1 MRTGWQPKAAPSF
14 AAGTFSTVVRRRRL
28 AAVLVLLFV
37 MASWLIFSSATL
49 LTSSPTQ
56 YVLVIDAGSS
66 GTRMNAF
73 KWHDAA
79 TSGGLPL
86 LQAIS
91 PDAAPHKV
99 PRRALETRRAYKR
112 VETEPGMDKFA
123 ENVGKLGQ
131 TALEPLL
138 EWSRAVIPR
147 NSWPTTPVFL
157 LGTAGLRKLNEE
169 HRERVMN
176 EARSVLKR
184 CGFRFRSSWAR
195 VLGGNDEGV
204 YAWVALNAAEGKL
217 GTENT
222 LGALDLG
229 GSSLQVTFA
238 IDNAETVDKNSGGA
252 SIRQSA
258 EALPHA
264 PFAVNVSLLGTHH
277 TLYTHSHY
285 HFGLDDAFE
294 RSPDATVCSRLAE
307 KVVTLPTE
315 CDAPPCALGTP
326 QPHVAGKFIALAGFY
341 VVSHFFNLGANA
353 GVAAVA
359 KAGTDFCPLTWSEV
373 QSRHPGEMA
382 VETYC
387 FRTAYIAA
395 LVPQGLGLKEDQV
408 EIGQGTA
415 GWTLGAALV
424 EGHHHAGL
432 GVGVKGTA
440 TAAAAA
446 AGGGGSQHSAT
457 GGAFTMSA
465 VSQWAG
471 LLLPSWGGRA
481 AAGVLA
487 ILILAVLILAALV
500 LAYKRGHDPVARV
513 LRAQGWLQSRRR
525 SSNGILSAADFG
537 SEDLGDNTG
546 HGGGGGGGGGFQ
558 SSIFFRLFGAA
569 AKGTNGKKGSPS
581 SIWQEQQPGM
591 SSSENGLSA
600 AASGS
605 YGSPDGMVAVGSA
618 RALGLTRSATYSRR
632 LSALESAS
640 SERGG

>member
-1 MRTGWQPKAAPSF
+1 
-14 AAGTFSTVVRRRRL
+14 
-28 AAVLVLLFV
+28 
-37 MASWLIFSSATL
+37 
-49 LTSSPTQ
+49 
-56 YVLVIDAGSS
+56 
-66 GTRMNAF
+66 MNAF
-73 KWHDAA
+73 TWHDAA
-79 TSGGLPL
+79 ISGSLPL
-86 LQAIS
+86 LEAIS

-131 TALEPLL
+131 TALEPLF

-147 NSWPTTPVFL
+147 NSWASTPVFL
-157 LGTAGLRKLNEE
+157 LGTAGLRKLNEK

-176 EARSVLKR
+176 EARSVLSR
-184 CGFRFRSSWAR
+184 CGFRFKSSWAR
-195 VLGGNDEGV
+195 VLKGDDEGIF
-204 YAWVALNAAEGKL
+204 AWVALNAAEGKL

-238 IDNAETVDKNSGGA
+238 MNKEAEEEEGNNSGA
-252 SIRQSA
+252 STEQSTK
-258 EALPHA
+258 ALSHA

-294 RSPDATVCSRLAE
+294 RSVSLLLEGKNRKSSGKKTRELLIDDFAKAAVQLEHPCLHKGYNKLYNRIPIENRIPSPATVTLIGKPDAKLCSKLVR
-307 KVVTLPTE
+307 KVVASPSK
-315 CDAPPCALGTP
+315 CDAPPCALGAS
-326 QPHVAGKFIALAGFY
+326 QPRAAGKFIALAGFY

-353 GVAAVA
+353 GVKAVA
-359 KAGTDFCPLTWSEV
+359 KAGTDFCLLTWSEV

-395 LVPQGLGLKEDQV
+395 LIPQGLGLKENQV

-424 EGHHHAGL
+424 EGHRHAGL
-432 GVGVKGTA
+432 GAGVVDTA
-440 TAAAAA
+440 AAAAAA
-446 AGGGGSQHSAT
+446 AGGGSGSEYST
-457 GGAFTMSA
+457 SRSGASKMSA

-471 LLLPSWGGRA
+471 SLVPSLGGKV
-481 AAGVLA
+481 AAGVLVVF
-487 ILILAVLILAALV
+487 ILAGLV
-500 LAYKRGHDPVARV
+500 LAYSRGHDAVARA
-513 LRAQGWLQSRRR
+513 LRAQGWLQTRPR

-537 SEDLGDNTG
+537 SENLGNTNG
-546 HGGGGGGGGGFQ
+546 NGIRGVVG
-558 SSIFFRLFGAA
+558 SSSSFLSSVFFRLFGGAGKA
-569 AKGTNGKKGSPS
+569 INGKKTSPS
-581 SIWQEQQPGM
+581 SNWEQQQPEM
-591 SSSENGLSA
+591 NSSE
-600 AASGS
+600 SGVS
-605 YGSPDGMVAVGSA
+605 MVAVGSA

-632 LSALESAS
+632 LSSLEAPL
-640 SERGG
+640 SERSG